1 MDLKEEYTKTFL
13 KAAGLEVDQGTIKTY
28 RNKWWHNLRAKK
40 SGGLRLTSEA
50 LEFIIDQADIKTYEV
65 PIPKE
70 IKISPQIYIWLDQFI
85 NSPWHITKTDITVL
99 SEKAAFELYL
109 FSGDVQKL
117 GQSKAMAKRLHSDL
131 HSPA

>member
-13 KAAGLEVDQGTIKTY
+13 RAAGLETDQDTIKTC
-28 RNKWWHNLRAKK
+28 RSKWWHNLRSKK
-40 SGGLRLTSEA
+40 TGGLRLTSEA
-50 LEFIIDQADIKTYEV
+50 LEFVIEQAEIKTYEV

-117 GQSKAMAKRLHSDL
+117 GQSKAMAKRLQSDL
-131 HSPA
+131 CDLK